1 MRYEDDGAGCGH
13 GASQRVQPPLRGELD
28 GKVVGFVRYRT
39 RPGQVVLIHTETD
52 PEFEGRGV
60 GSALARG
67 ALDDIRARGEKAVVL
82 CPFITSYVEK
92 HPEYQDLVAP
102 TD

>member
-1 MRYEDDGAGCGH
+1 MTEQAAVTVHRNESNHHFEA
-13 GASQRVQPPLRGELD
+13 ELD

-39 RPGQVVLIHTETD
+39 RPGQVVLIHTETL
-52 PEFEGRGV
+52 PEYEGRGI
-60 GSALARG
+60 GGALARG

-82 CPFITSYVEK
+82 CPFIKSYVAK

-102 TD
+102 SD

>member
-1 MRYEDDGAGCGH
+1 MTEQAAVTVHRNESNHHYEA
-13 GASQRVQPPLRGELD
+13 ELD

-39 RPGQVVLIHTETD
+39 RPGQVVLIHTET
-52 PEFEGRGV
+52 ELEYEGRGI
-60 GSALARG
+60 GGALARG

-82 CPFITSYVEK
+82 CPFIKAYVEK

-102 TD
+102 LD